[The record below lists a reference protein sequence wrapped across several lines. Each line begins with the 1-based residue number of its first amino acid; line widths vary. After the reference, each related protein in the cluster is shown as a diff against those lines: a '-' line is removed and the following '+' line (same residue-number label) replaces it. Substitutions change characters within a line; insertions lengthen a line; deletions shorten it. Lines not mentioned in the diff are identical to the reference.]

1 MRAPT
6 GQRRASRGLR
16 WGPRAARGPAAPACD
31 AAVPCCAAG
40 RTTPAQRHR
49 LVQGL
54 VCELC
59 PPQQGRRSRWPS
71 GQRRPKLSWLRGG
84 HLLAP
89 LAAGGMRRAPRPAR
103 SAPAC
108 GRWEAVA
115 HCLITMH
122 AGMCLPLAVQAV
134 QGWAWHGGRR
144 RLGTLQHQRRLPL
157 TRPRWRSAPR
167 RRAAAAR
174 PPAPQ
179 RAPPAGVTAAVAAQ
193 CQQAAAHAGIWR
205 QCTVSLQECQS
216 STGCMTPKTTS
227 GAVCRADGS

>member
-6 GQRRASRGLR
+6 GQRRASRGSR

-54 VCELC
+54 VCELG

-84 HLLAP
+84 RLLAP

-108 GRWEAVA
+108 GRAVGSSCA
-115 HCLITMH
+115 
-122 AGMCLPLAVQAV
+122 LPNHNACWHVPPFGRPGSPGLGLAWWPQEVGDAS
-134 QGWAWHGGRR
+134 
-144 RLGTLQHQRRLPL
+144 T
-157 TRPRWRSAPR
+157 
-167 RRAAAAR
+167 
-174 PPAPQ
+174 PAKVATDPSQ
-179 RAPPAGVTAAVAAQ
+179 VEECAPPPCSCSTAASTAKSSASWRDGGSGSAVS
-193 CQQAAAHAGIWR
+193 AGCGACR
-205 QCTVSLQECQS
+205 YLASMHCQS
-216 STGCMTPKTTS
+216 ARVPKQHRMHDTQDHKRS
-227 GAVCRADGS
+227 CVSS